1 VPDDTEESSMVRP
14 PRRPREI
21 AQLLRRRA
29 RSAPREVEEYLDT
42 HTEEWSAIVEAD
54 PHDAADILEELGED
68 AATDLLTDL
77 SPDDAADVLEE
88 MQDDLAADILEE
100 LDPAVAAGLL
110 EGMPA
115 DEAADV
121 IGALEPEAQESILPM
136 MEDAAEADVRKL
148 LAYPPDSAGG
158 LMTTQVAKLPVGMTT
173 GEAIERIRQMNEEL
187 EDLSYV
193 YIVDDDE
200 RLVGVLSFRDLVFK
214 RPGVGLDEAMVHNP
228 VAVGPYADREEAA
241 ELTNRYHLFSIP
253 VVDANHHLLGMVTN
267 EEVIEAIQ
275 LEATEDFAVAAGA
288 GAEETVFTSVTSSV
302 RMRIPWLSLN
312 LVMALLVAFVIE
324 KQTGVISREPVLAAL
339 MPVIALLGGNGG
351 FQSLAVVIRSLA
363 TDDVPRSQVI
373 GVLGR
378 QFSVGVLNGLILGV
392 LSAALTMALLATG
405 VFSSQ
410 GTPPAIAGVVGLA
423 AFGNVAV
430 AGLAGASIPLLL
442 RKLGADP
449 AQASSIFLTL
459 VTDLVGFGGFL
470 LVAAVLL

>member
-1 VPDDTEESSMVRP
+1 
-14 PRRPREI
+14 
-21 AQLLRRRA
+21 LRRRA

-42 HTEEWSAIVEAD
+42 HAEEWSAIVEAD

-68 AATDLLTDL
+68 AATELLADLP
-77 SPDDAADVLEE
+77 PDDVADVLEE
-88 MQDDLAADILEE
+88 MHDDLAADILEE
-100 LDPAVAAGLL
+100 LDPEVAADFL

-115 DEAADV
+115 DEAADLV
-121 IGALEPEAQESILPM
+121 GALEPEAVESILPL

-173 GEAIERIRQMNEEL
+173 GEAIERVRQMNEEL

-193 YIVDDDE
+193 YIVDDEE

-228 VAVGPYADREEAA
+228 VAVSPYADREEAA

-275 LEATEDFAVAAGA
+275 MEATEDFAVATGA
-288 GAEETVFTSVTSSV
+288 GAEETVFTSVLSSV

-324 KQTGVISREPVLAAL
+324 QQTGVISREPVLAAL

-363 TDDVPRSQVI
+363 TDHVPRSQVLS
-373 GVLGR
+373 VLGR
-378 QFSVGVLNGLILGV
+378 QFSVGIFNGLILGV
-392 LSAALTMALLATG
+392 LSAALAMFLLETS
-405 VFSSQ
+405 VFSSR
-410 GTPPAIAGVVGLA
+410 GATLAIAGVVGLA

-442 RKLGADP
+442 RKMGADP

>member
-1 VPDDTEESSMVRP
+1 MKLR
-14 PRRPREI
+14 PRRPREV

-42 HTEEWSAIVEAD
+42 HAEEWEAIVEAD

-68 AATDLLTDL
+68 AATDLLAELD
-77 SPDDAADVLEE
+77 PDDAADVLEE

-100 LDPAVAAGLL
+100 YDPETAADLL
-110 EGMPA
+110 EEMPA

-121 IGALEPEAQESILPM
+121 IAALEPDAREGIFDA
-136 MEDAAEADVRKL
+136 MEDPAEADVRRL
-148 LAYPPDSAGG
+148 LVYPPDSAGG
-158 LMTTQVAKLPVGMTT
+158 LMTTEVAKLPVGMTA
-173 GEAIERIRQMNEEL
+173 GEAIERVRQMNEEL

-193 YIVDDDE
+193 YIVDFQD
-200 RLVGVLSFRDLVFK
+200 RLVGVLSFRDLVFR
-214 RPGVGLDEAMVHNP
+214 RPGEGLDEAMIHNP
-228 VAVGPYADREEAA
+228 VAVSPYADREEAA
-241 ELTNRYHLFSIP
+241 ELTHRYHLFSIP
-253 VVDANHHLLGMVTN
+253 VVDDQQRLLGMVTN

-275 LEATEDFAVAAGA
+275 MEATEDFAVATGA
-288 GAEETVFTSVTSSV
+288 GAEETVFTSVGGSV

-324 KQTGVISREPVLAAL
+324 QQTGIISREPVLAAL
-339 MPVIALLGGNGG
+339 MPVIALLGGNAG

-363 TDDVPRSQVI
+363 TDYVPRSQVLH
-373 GVLGR
+373 VVGR
-378 QFSVGVLNGLILGV
+378 QFSVGVLNGLILGI
-392 LSAALTMALLATG
+392 LSGGLALALLDSG
-405 VFSSQ
+405 VFSSLSEP
-410 GTPPAIAGVVGLA
+410 TEIAAVVTLA

-430 AGLAGASIPLLL
+430 AGLAGASIPLVL

-459 VTDLVGFGGFL
+459 ITDLVGFGGFL

>member
-1 VPDDTEESSMVRP
+1 MKSR
-14 PRRPREI
+14 PRRPREV

-29 RSAPREVEEYLDT
+29 RLAPREVEEYLDS
-42 HTEEWSAIVEAD
+42 HTDEWSAIVEAD

-68 AATDLLTDL
+68 AATDLLADL
-77 SPDDAADVLEE
+77 DPDDAAEVLEE
-88 MQDDLAADILEE
+88 MHDDLAADILED
-100 LDPAVAAGLL
+100 LDPERAADFL
-110 EGMPA
+110 EEMPA

-121 IGALEPEAQESILPM
+121 MAALDPEVRAGIFSI
-136 MEDAAEADVRKL
+136 MEDPAEADVRRL

-158 LMTTQVAKLPVGMTT
+158 LMTTEVAKLPVGMTA
-173 GEAIERIRQMNEEL
+173 GEAIERVRQMNEEL

-193 YIVDDDE
+193 YIVDDEDI
-200 RLVGVLSFRDLVFK
+200 LVGVLSFRDLVFK
-214 RPGVGLDEAMVHNP
+214 RPGVGLDEAMIHNP
-228 VAVGPYADREEAA
+228 VAVSPFADREEAA

-253 VVDANHHLLGMVTN
+253 VVDDQNRLLGMVTN

-275 LEATEDFAVAAGA
+275 MEATEDFAVATGA
-288 GAEETVFTSVTSSV
+288 GAEETVFTPVLGSV

-312 LVMALLVAFVIE
+312 LVMALLVAFVVE
-324 KQTGVISREPVLAAL
+324 RQTGIISQEPVLAAL

-363 TDDVPRSQVI
+363 TDDVPRSQV
-373 GVLGR
+373 VQVVGR
-378 QFSVGVLNGLILGV
+378 QFSVGVMNGLILGV
-392 LSAALTMALLATG
+392 LSGALALFLINAG
-405 VFSSQ
+405 VFESQ
-410 GTPPAIAGVVGLA
+410 ASGAEIAGVVALA

-459 VTDLVGFGGFL
+459 ITDLVGFGGFL
-470 LVAAVLL
+470 LVAAALL

>member
-1 VPDDTEESSMVRP
+1 MKAR
-14 PRRPREI
+14 PRRPREF

-29 RSAPREVEEYLDT
+29 RSAPREVEEYLDA
-42 HTEEWSAIVEAD
+42 HADEWSAIVEAD

-68 AATDLLTDL
+68 AATDLLVDL
-77 SPDDAADVLEE
+77 PPDDAADVLEE

-100 LDPAVAAGLL
+100 LDPEIAADFL

-115 DEAADV
+115 YEAADLV
-121 IGALEPEAQESILPM
+121 AALEPEARESIFGF
-136 MEDAAEADVRKL
+136 MEEAAEADVRRL
-148 LAYPPDSAGG
+148 LQYPPDTAGG
-158 LMTTQVAKLPVGMTT
+158 LMTTRVAKLPVGMTT
-173 GEAIERIRQMNEEL
+173 GEAIERVRQMNEEL

-193 YIVDDDE
+193 YIVEDDD

-214 RPGVGLDEAMVHNP
+214 RPGVGLDEAMIHNP
-228 VAVGPYADREEAA
+228 IAVGPYADREEAA

-253 VVDANHHLLGMVTN
+253 VVDGQQRLLGMVTN

-275 LEATEDFAVAAGA
+275 MEATEDFAVATGA
-288 GAEETVFTSVTSSV
+288 GAEETVFTSVFSSV

-324 KQTGVISREPVLAAL
+324 KQTGIISREPVLAAL
-339 MPVIALLGGNGG
+339 MPVIALLGGNSG

-363 TDDVPRSQVI
+363 TDHVPRSQVLQ
-373 GVLGR
+373 VLGR
-378 QFSVGVLNGLILGV
+378 QFSVGIFNGLILGV
-392 LSAALTMALLATG
+392 LSAGLALFLLDTG
-405 VFSSQ
+405 VFRSE
-410 GTPPAIAGVVGLA
+410 GAELTIAAVVGLA
-423 AFGNVAV
+423 AFGNVGV

-470 LVAAVLL
+470 LVAALLL

>member
-1 VPDDTEESSMVRP
+1 MKL
-14 PRRPREI
+14 RPRLPRDV

-42 HTEEWSAIVEAD
+42 HTDEWSAIAEAD

-68 AATDLLTDL
+68 AATDLLADL
-77 SPDDAADVLEE
+77 DPDHAAEVLEE
-88 MQDDLAADILEE
+88 MHDDLAADILEE
-100 LDPAVAAGLL
+100 LDPARAADFL

-115 DEAADV
+115 DEAADLV
-121 IGALEPEAQESILPM
+121 AALDPEAREGILEAMESPAL
-136 MEDAAEADVRKL
+136 ADVRQL
-148 LAYPPDSAGG
+148 LLYPPDSAGG
-158 LMTTQVAKLPVGMTT
+158 LMTTDVAKLPVGMTA
-173 GEAIERIRQMNEEL
+173 GEAIERVRQMNEEL

-193 YIVDDDE
+193 YIVENDDT
-200 RLVGVLSFRDLVFK
+200 LVGVLSFRDLVFK
-214 RPGVGLDEAMVHNP
+214 RPGVGLEEAMIHNP
-228 VAVGPYADREEAA
+228 VAVSPFADREEAA

-253 VVDANHHLLGMVTN
+253 VVDDQRRLLGIVTN

-275 LEATEDFAVAAGA
+275 MEATEDFAVATGA
-288 GAEETVFTSVTSSV
+288 GAEETVFTPVLGSV

-324 KQTGVISREPVLAAL
+324 RQTGIITREPVLAAL

-363 TDDVPRSQVI
+363 TDDVPRSQVL
-373 GVLGR
+373 GVIGR
-378 QFSVGVLNGLILGV
+378 QFSVGVFNGLILGV
-392 LSAALTMALLATG
+392 LSGALAIFLLNTG
-405 VFSSQ
+405 VFGSEGSSA
-410 GTPPAIAGVVGLA
+410 TIAAVVALA

-430 AGLAGASIPLLL
+430 AGLAGASIPLVL

-459 VTDLVGFGGFL
+459 ITDLVGFGGFL